1 MFRIITAFDSWH
13 LNGVHCP
20 SLKVGRSANTLQEAI
35 RLYNESNYKLDNYT
49 DEKRQP
55 LTSEYLESKFD
66 RYYTRI
72 VAFDGG
78 REGEVVINKDFED

>member
-1 MFRIITAFDSWH
+1 MDS
-13 LNGVHCP
+13 VQECTFF
-20 SLKVGRSANTLQEAI
+20 SLDDI

-66 RYYTRI
+66 GYYTRI

-78 REGEVVINKDFED
+78 REGEVVINKDFEEFLHICQFPEPRCPE

>member
-35 RLYNESNYKLDNYT
+35 RLCNESNYKLDNYT

-66 RYYTRI
+66 GYYTQI
-72 VAFDGG
+72 WAFDNG
-78 REGEVVINKDFED
+78 REGYVVIEKDHEK

>member
-35 RLYNESNYKLDNYT
+35 RLYNGSNYRLDNYT

-55 LTSEYLESKFD
+55 LTSKYLESKLKG
-66 RYYTRI
+66 YYAQI
-72 VAFDGG
+72 LAFDNG
-78 REGEVVINKDFED
+78 REGYVVILKDHEE

>member
-20 SLKVGRSANTLQEAI
+20 SIKVGRSANTLQEAI
-35 RLYNESNYKLDNYT
+35 HLYNESNYRLDNYT
-49 DEKRQP
+49 DEKGQP

-78 REGEVVINKDFED
+78 REGYVVINKDYEE

>member
-35 RLYNESNYKLDNYT
+35 RLYNESNYKFTKLDYMCKYEERFYT
-49 DEKRQP
+49 KS
-55 LTSEYLESKFD
+55 LLGIIK
-66 RYYTRI
+66 
-72 VAFDGG
+72 
-78 REGEVVINKDFED
+78 K